1 VAVTVARPATSA
13 IPNAGIARIDIGT
26 HPWMTGRAA
35 VAFELAGNAASP
47 VPVSIALGDRPVRQ
61 ALANPGAPVAVTLP
75 VASPGWTSLAV
86 ELAPDELRADDRAE
100 VAVRIAPPARVTWDP
115 ADRFVAAAAE
125 VLLEGGR
132 ILRGDEVVLGSLG
145 RGPSAVLPPD
155 DPARLGALNRA
166 LTTRGIPWRFGPRL
180 AQPAVTDSGPLLGP
194 TRLRVR
200 HALQPVG
207 SGETGVLIRVGR
219 DPWMV
224 RAGTA
229 VIIGSRLDTAWT
241 ELPVSAAFVPFLDA
255 LVNRL
260 VRGELATLTGAPGD
274 AIALPDVVDA
284 VVRGDRRWPVE
295 GGAAFRPVL
304 PGIHFLL
311 AGSDTVGA
319 LSVNPDPRESDLTR
333 ASPRRVQALWS
344 GARVVDLDQAGSAA
358 FRAAGRGD
366 LRPPLLWLGL
376 LLLVAEAGLA
386 GWRRASPH

>member
-1 VAVTVARPATSA
+1 
-13 IPNAGIARIDIGT
+13 
-26 HPWMTGRAA
+26 
-35 VAFELAGNAASP
+35 
-47 VPVSIALGDRPVRQ
+47 
-61 ALANPGAPVAVTLP
+61 
-75 VASPGWTSLAV
+75 
-86 ELAPDELRADDRAE
+86 
-100 VAVRIAPPARVTWDP
+100 
-115 ADRFVAAAAE
+115 
-125 VLLEGGR
+125 
-132 ILRGDEVVLGSLG
+132 
-145 RGPSAVLPPD
+145 
-155 DPARLGALNRA
+155 
-166 LTTRGIPWRFGPRL
+166 
-180 AQPAVTDSGPLLGP
+180 
-194 TRLRVR
+194 
-200 HALQPVG
+200 
-207 SGETGVLIRVGR
+207 
-219 DPWMV
+219 
-224 RAGTA
+224 